1 MAVDKKQTIKDI
13 LLNIDARI
21 SHIEDITADHR
32 SSILK
37 LVKQGNSIVKFL
49 KELEI
54 ESMEDVKISYE
65 SLDEPTIGLSSLPPL
80 TGDKPKINEKVRE
93 LLEKFLEKRQDL
105 EEFEKELKK
114 FKEMIN
120 PGQIGES

>member
-37 LVKQGNSIVKFL
+37 LVKQGNSIVKFF
-49 KELEI
+49 
-54 ESMEDVKISYE
+54 SYFISIIW
-65 SLDEPTIGLSSLPPL
+65 LG
-80 TGDKPKINEKVRE
+80 V
-93 LLEKFLEKRQDL
+93 
-105 EEFEKELKK
+105 
-114 FKEMIN
+114 
-120 PGQIGES
+120 